1 MDYKAILASE
11 ERVRGIIRDELNDL
25 LRHHGNPRRTLIT
38 PAESEVDMEDLI
50 PNEQVIITI
59 STDDYVKRMHI
70 DTFREQRRGGQ
81 VVCDRTGRDLTLE
94 TLSRALNE
102 RLKDYF
108 DEDQFLKTGRNKPLP
123 FSPSELIKLIA
134 SVPARK
140 KV

>member
-1 MDYKAILASE
+1 MSLKIKRYANRKL
-11 ERVRGIIRDELNDL
+11 
-25 LRHHGNPRRTLIT
+25 H
-38 PAESEVDMEDLI
+38 AEGDVEYLSMLEVADR
-50 PNEQVIITI
+50 
-59 STDDYVKRMHI
+59 SVKEK
-70 DTFREQRRGGQ
+70 DGDVQ

-134 SVPARK
+134 SVPPRRK
-140 KV
+140 V